1 MNQKRRVA
9 GRNCLALLS
18 TSFLPDCCATSD
30 DEDPAEFDHRYQQ
43 LSLQKK
49 ERKDTIMRVVMSRDF
64 SLPVKEEADVLDVI
78 KGFSS
83 EFLINDT
90 YLPVNVPCVYPL
102 IQYKVKESNE
112 RSRKQSQDEEMKD
125 PE

>member
-1 MNQKRRVA
+1 
-9 GRNCLALLS
+9 
-18 TSFLPDCCATSD
+18 
-30 DEDPAEFDHRYQQ
+30 
-43 LSLQKK
+43 
-49 ERKDTIMRVVMSRDF
+49 MRVVMSRDF